1 MKRSIQLPMSAL
13 LALSFGL
20 ICCVVFSSIAWVS
33 DQNMQRIIQTQ
44 QDQALTSRLE
54 RIEIFLQDQN
64 SLNLLIQHPK
74 LYENMLGQQ
83 DNLLILYKNQQP
95 IIAINPLKIE
105 LPPLHVTHH
114 LQFQNNQTDTP
125 STRLAFKQL
134 KINAHRY
141 TLIAGKQLAEGQ
153 QILASYRQ
161 KLLMYSVLGI
171 LLSTLMGWLAGRYIL
186 KSMRQLIQA
195 SAKIHL
201 NHHDSRFSTQSI
213 SQEVNELTH
222 SMNRMLDRLDMS
234 YQQLARFSEDIAHE
248 LRTPLNNLIGQTQI
262 VLSHSRTQDDL
273 ENLLYSH
280 LEEYERLHQM
290 IESMLLIAR
299 LEHGEYQ
306 KELTPIALQS
316 MLNDLVDYFSFLA
329 EDKQIQM
336 QVLTPPNVVVLGHA
350 ILVERALANLISNAI
365 DHGLPQS
372 QVKIQVDVDTLNT
385 RVSVFTP
392 HVQIEARHLAHLFE
406 RFYQVENSRHASGRT
421 GGLGLAI
428 VKSIMQIHQG
438 KVQVENLHDGV
449 VFRLIFPNALK
460 S

>member
-1 MKRSIQLPMSAL
+1 MKRSVQLPMSAL

-95 IIAINPLKIE
+95 IITINPLKID
-105 LPPLHVTHH
+105 LPSLHVTNH
-114 LQFQNNQTDTP
+114 LQFQNDQTDTP
-125 STRLAFKQL
+125 STRLAFKRL
-134 KINAHRY
+134 KINAHHY

-161 KLLMYSVLGI
+161 KLLMYSVVDI
-171 LLSTLMGWLAGRYIL
+171 LLSTLMAWLAGRYIL

-195 SAKIHL
+195 SAEIHL

-213 SQEVNELTH
+213 SQEVNKLTH

-306 KELTPIALQS
+306 KELTPIALPS

-336 QVLTPPNVVVLGHA
+336 QVLMPPDVVVLGHA
-350 ILVERALANLISNAI
+350 VLVERALANLISNAI
-365 DHGLPQS
+365 DHGVPQS

-449 VFRLIFPNALK
+449 VFRLIFPHAVK